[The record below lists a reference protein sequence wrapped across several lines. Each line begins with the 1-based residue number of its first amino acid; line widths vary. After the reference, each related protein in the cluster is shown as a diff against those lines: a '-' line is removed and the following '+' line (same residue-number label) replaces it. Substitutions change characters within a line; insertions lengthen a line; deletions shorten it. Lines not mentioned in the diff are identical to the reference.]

1 MNRKVILIGAIDKE
15 NVPTNGE
22 TMKNQMLL
30 KRFDEIFDKV
40 ISIDTFH
47 WTKRPWVAFQI
58 LWNLATNYG
67 ASVVV
72 SASGAASYLY
82 DFLYY
87 CPLKKN
93 VFDWVIGGSRAERIR
108 QGKYRIK
115 SLKRLKRIIV
125 EGFTMVKDLN
135 SLGLNNVIRVPNFKP
150 IDYDAKITPK
160 KDGDLMRFVFFSRM
174 HPAKGVNEI
183 LEACKLL
190 DDSGYT
196 DKYIVD
202 FYGAFDTNYEVQF
215 NKMIRNHGNINY
227 KGFLNML
234 NKSGYDTL
242 STYDVMLFPTYWDGE
257 GFAGVV
263 LDANMVGLPIIAS
276 DWNMNKEVVQDG
288 ETGFI
293 IPVHDHKA
301 LANRMKAFINGD
313 VDLMSMKQKCLKYV
327 KQFDYRN
334 VVTKDLLKNIGLFK

>member
-1 MNRKVILIGAIDKE
+1 MKKKVILIGAIDKG
-15 NVPTNGE
+15 NIPTNGE

-40 ISIDTFH
+40 ISVDTFH
-47 WTKRPWVAFQI
+47 WGKRPWVAFQI

-72 SASGAASYLY
+72 SASGGASHLY
-82 DFLYY
+82 NFLYY

-93 VFDWVIGGSRAERIR
+93 VFDWVIGGSRAEMIK
-108 QGKYRIK
+108 QGKYRVK
-115 SLKRLKRIIV
+115 SLKRMRKIIV
-125 EGFTMVKDLN
+125 EGFTMVRELK
-135 SLGLNNVIRVPNFKP
+135 SLGFNNVVRVPNFKP
-150 IDYDAKITPK
+150 IDYKASITHK
-160 KDGDLMRFVFFSRM
+160 KEGDVMRFVFFSRM

-183 LEACKLL
+183 IEACKLL
-190 DDSGYT
+190 DVTGYA
-196 DKYIVD
+196 DEYIVV
-202 FYGAFDTNYEVQF
+202 FYGELDTDYEEQF
-215 NKMIRNHGNINY
+215 NDMIKGHGNINY

-263 LDANMVGLPIIAS
+263 LDANMSGLPIIAS

-288 ETGFI
+288 KTGFI
-293 IPVHDHKA
+293 IPVHDYKA

-313 VDLMSMKQKCLKYV
+313 VDLLSMKQNCLEYV
-327 KQFDYRN
+327 KQFDYRK
-334 VVTKDLLKNIGLFK
+334 VVTRELLQNLGLLS